1 MTIVLLMEGD
11 TEAALKVHLK
21 AFLDQRAALEG
32 KPSVRLKTKPE
43 VGRSKG
49 AFHKR
54 IRLELAEPG
63 VSAVVALVDVYPDYA
78 NAAEAK
84 RDLYAKAGSPPNF
97 YAHAAQ
103 HDVEAGCCRFGMKL
117 PTPGGLSR
125 TAWGQ
130 SRS

>member
-1 MTIVLLMEGD
+1 M
-11 TEAALKVHLK
+11 
-21 AFLDQRAALEG
+21 
-32 KPSVRLKTKPE
+32 RLKTKPE

-78 NAAEAK
+78 DAAEAK

-97 YAHAAQ
+97 YATRRNTTWKP
-103 HDVEAGCCRFGMKL
+103 GCCRFGVKSAN
-117 PTPGGLSR
+117 TWGSR
-125 TAWGQ
+125 RDRQGQ
-130 SRS
+130 SRGS